1 MEEKDFYYENL
12 TCFSIELHWK
22 DRNKEKDANYSYEYE
37 LIIKEDN
44 NAYSIYKGEK
54 TIFKVKYLKPNKT
67 YIFKLRIYKSKKYIK
82 KIKIEVTTLN
92 APLAILSKYRE
103 EIANGKNIQFKDKLT
118 ESQIKIIN
126 NCSKLIFEEKIQLLS
141 EAILTALKLK

>member
-12 TCFSIELHWK
+12 TCCSIELHWK

-54 TIFKVKYLKPNKT
+54 TIFKV
-67 YIFKLRIYKSKKYIK
+67 
-82 KIKIEVTTLN
+82 
-92 APLAILSKYRE
+92 
-103 EIANGKNIQFKDKLT
+103 
-118 ESQIKIIN
+118 
-126 NCSKLIFEEKIQLLS
+126 
-141 EAILTALKLK
+141 